1 MNQQLTSKNGGKVKY
16 WKMVDDRMIIGICVV
31 TMKKRKFGGLVGYHG
46 DKPRGKR
53 ETHQKSGRK
62 VG

>member
-1 MNQQLTSKNGGKVKY
+1 
-16 WKMVDDRMIIGICVV
+16 MVDDRMIIGICVV

-46 DKPRGKR
+46 DKPREKR